1 MSEIIK
7 WLRTLCMDC
16 ILAPQNRNADP
27 PVPCCTECSNK
38 HVVADEIERLQRE
51 IGDANSRFA
60 QMNTPTGR
68 EIELTH
74 ELSETEKQLTIQRHY
89 RKLADVENQRLRA
102 KLASERFC
110 RETFEGIAN
119 AYTVRCAR
127 CGTGHVFPADVSPE
141 LYFSVLACH
150 NGLAV
155 FEVSD
160 KQTQINYGW
169 LENENALLRDP

>member
-1 MSEIIK
+1 MSIAERIDDY
-7 WLRTLCMDC
+7 LVRHVLSSRTDDVKGLELPMLLSD
-16 ILAPQNRNADP
+16 AK
-27 PVPCCTECSNK
+27 T
-38 HVVADEIERLQRE
+38 EIERLRRE
-51 IGDANSRFA
+51 LDSANDRFA
-60 QMNTPTGR
+60 AMNTPTER

-74 ELSETEKQLTIQRHY
+74 ELSETEKQLTIQRNY
-89 RKLADVENQRLRA
+89 RKLADVQNQRLRA

-150 NGLAV
+150 NGC
-155 FEVSD
+155 F
-160 KQTQINYGW
+160 
-169 LENENALLRDP
+169 